1 MVGFPASILCVT
13 KRTCSFISQVV
24 GVSESSRME
33 MNSTKYLNYMMMH
46 AWKTVPELGEVTES
60 WNVVR
65 GFLPSSFGAVCI

>member
-1 MVGFPASILCVT
+1 
-13 KRTCSFISQVV
+13 
-24 GVSESSRME
+24 ME